1 MRILILLGSFLPFV
15 RREGIWT
22 GFFFFHS
29 AHVIGP
35 SGVFMIVSSAI
46 KPLSYGRAR
55 IASSVRGRCL
65 PQEDT

>member
-1 MRILILLGSFLPFV
+1 MNRFTFIGSFFPLV

-35 SGVFMIVSSAI
+35 SGV
-46 KPLSYGRAR
+46 
-55 IASSVRGRCL
+55 
-65 PQEDT
+65 